1 MSILKTKR
9 ALYLFSL
16 AALSAFLFL
25 LIYSLTSKEIM
36 TKLFLHTSYYLIL
49 LMMIVWTIQ
58 AVLFLKTANF
68 SLKLLLKKHWAG
80 ILIALILTSLIFV
93 SVQVGFK
100 TLSDETNLLSVSMAM
115 LTDKISANYTMG
127 KYYYGNFNPINREIE
142 KRPLV
147 FPFLVSVLHTF
158 TGFRYQ
164 NPFIFNF
171 IIMFLFLSGVYIAAR
186 KFLDIP
192 SSVAAMFFILSYP
205 VFSVFGTSGNFDFFN
220 SVFFAVILATVY
232 CYLMNPSSSAFAFI
246 FASLLVFSNIRY
258 ESIFFLL
265 FIPLLLCKAITKQ
278 HLKDNLWLFFIT
290 PLVNL
295 PYIWG
300 RILKAEAYQNPEDVP
315 VLSAVSFVKNIK
327 IYFGNLVD
335 LNYYLPYAG
344 ILSIISILIFTYLVA
359 ALWLKRKQLQKQQ
372 KYFLLVL
379 LVSVLAS
386 TCIYFAH
393 FFGDCTHP
401 SSARFF
407 ITLSIVLA
415 FGPIAL
421 KIYKPQFIS
430 GAGLLI
436 TAVIF
441 FLFYHPIAV
450 EGRFINSLKGNRTA
464 YHCIDFLSKIGD
476 KNILVIAERPGQ
488 FTALGYGAINF
499 SYANKNS
506 EQILR
511 EATRHLFP
519 KVVVFQEVEYGS
531 NNPTKNTTLPT
542 SYKLNTLYDIQITAT
557 EFLRISEIE
566 IPPEVK
572 SGTK

>member
-1 MSILKTKR
+1 M
-9 ALYLFSL
+9 YLL
-16 AALSAFLFL
+16 NPAALSAFLFL
-25 LIYSLTSKEIM
+25 LIYSLISKEIM

-80 ILIALILTSLIFV
+80 ILIALVLTALVFV

-127 KYYYGNFNPINREIE
+127 KYYYGNFNPINSELE
-142 KRPLV
+142 KRPLA
-147 FPFLVSVLHTF
+147 FPFLVSVLHAF

-205 VFSVFGTSGNFDFFN
+205 VFSIFGTSGNFDFFN
-220 SVFFAVILATVY
+220 SVLFAVILAAVY
-232 CYLMNPSSSAFAFI
+232 YYLTNPSSSAFAFI
-246 FASLLVFSNIRY
+246 FASLLVFANIRY
-258 ESIFFLL
+258 ESIFFLF

-278 HLKDNLWLFFIT
+278 HLKDNVWLFFIT
-290 PLVNL
+290 PLVSL

-300 RILKAEAYQNPEDVP
+300 RILRSDAYQNPEDVP
-315 VLSAVSFVKNIK
+315 LFSAVSFVKNIK
-327 IYFGNLVD
+327 IYFSNLVD

-344 ILSIISILIFTYLVA
+344 ILSIISLLIFAYLAV
-359 ALWLKRKQLQKQQ
+359 ALWQKRNQLQKQQ

-379 LVSVLAS
+379 LASVLAG

-415 FGPIAL
+415 LGPIAL
-421 KIYKPQFIS
+421 KIYKPQFMS
-430 GAGLLI
+430 GATLLI
-436 TAVIF
+436 TAVVF

-450 EGRFINSLKGNRTA
+450 EGRFINSLKGNRTT

-476 KNILVIAERPGQ
+476 KNVLVIAERPGQ

-506 EQILR
+506 EQILK
-511 EATRHLFP
+511 EAARHLFS
-519 KVVVFQEVEYGS
+519 KVIVFQEIEYTG
-531 NNPTKNTTLPT
+531 NNPTKNTALPAN
-542 SYKLNTLYDIQITAT
+542 YKLNTLYGIQISAT
-557 EFLRISEIE
+557 EFIRISEVKIAEALIE
-566 IPPEVK
+566 QK
-572 SGTK
+572 

>member
-1 MSILKTKR
+1 M
-9 ALYLFSL
+9 YLL
-16 AALSAFLFL
+16 NPAALSAFLFL

-58 AVLFLKTANF
+58 AVLFLKAVNF

-80 ILIALILTSLIFV
+80 ILIALVLTSLIFV

-127 KYYYGNFNPINREIE
+127 KYYYGNFNPINSELE
-142 KRPLV
+142 KRPLA
-147 FPFLVSVLHTF
+147 FPFLVSVLHAF

-205 VFSVFGTSGNFDFFN
+205 VFSIFGTSGNFDFFN
-220 SVFFAVILATVY
+220 SVLFAVILAAVY
-232 CYLMNPSSSAFAFI
+232 YYLTNPSSSAFAFI
-246 FASLLVFSNIRY
+246 FASLLVFANIRY
-258 ESIFFLL
+258 ESIFFLF

-278 HLKDNLWLFFIT
+278 HLKDNVWLFFIT

-300 RILKAEAYQNPEDVP
+300 RILRSDAYQNPEDVP
-315 VLSAVSFVKNIK
+315 LFSAVSFVKNIK
-327 IYFGNLVD
+327 IYFSNLVD

-344 ILSIISILIFTYLVA
+344 ILSIISLLIFAYLAV
-359 ALWLKRKQLQKQQ
+359 ALWPKRNQLQKQQ

-379 LVSVLAS
+379 LASVLAG

-407 ITLSIVLA
+407 ITLSIALA
-415 FGPIAL
+415 LGPIAL
-421 KIYKPQFIS
+421 KIYKPQFMS
-430 GAGLLI
+430 GAALLI
-436 TAVIF
+436 TAVVF
-441 FLFYHPIAV
+441 FLFYHPIAI
-450 EGRFINSLKGNRTA
+450 EGRFLNSLKGNRTT

-476 KNILVIAERPGQ
+476 KNVLVIAERPGQ

-506 EQILR
+506 EQILK
-511 EATRHLFP
+511 EAARHLFS
-519 KVVVFQEVEYGS
+519 KIVVFQEIEYTN
-531 NNPTKNTTLPT
+531 NNPIKKMALPAG
-542 SYKLNTLYDIQITAT
+542 YRLDTLYDIQITAT
-557 EFLRISEIE
+557 EFLRISEME

-572 SGTK
+572 SKTK